1 MLGNSCPAVWKLA
14 FCLGEVTFGWG
25 VSSLVA
31 VRNIMFIVKEY
42 EYSLFGSKEGFP
54 HGRRGEATL
63 LCCAACVTA
72 AWRCDGRAAG
82 AAYGIQKGMSSGD
95 VQSVLID
102 LPKFIEEA
110 LMEGES
116 VTIKGLGSFHVAVT
130 SDGFEH
136 PDDVMPGKVRLSR
149 VYFRPDKSLV
159 ARLNSGMD
167 FYRYPLSRY
176 FPHDML
182 RPETLRKERAE
193 GKTGIPDE
201 DPVGMENDTEDF
213 SGEE

>member
-1 MLGNSCPAVWKLA
+1 MVRKKVFRTAEGVKQLYYAVQRVLQ
-14 FCLGEVTFGWG
+14 
-25 VSSLVA
+25 
-31 VRNIMFIVKEY
+31 
-42 EYSLFGSKEGFP
+42 
-54 HGRRGEATL
+54 RRGG
-63 LCCAACVTA
+63 VTA
-72 AWRCDGRAAG
+72 ELLAQRMASR
-82 AAYGIQKGMSSGD
+82 KGMSSGD

-136 PDDVMPGKVRLSR
+136 PDDVMPGKG

>member
-1 MLGNSCPAVWKLA
+1 MVRKKVFRTAEGVKQLYYAVQRVLQ
-14 FCLGEVTFGWG
+14 
-25 VSSLVA
+25 
-31 VRNIMFIVKEY
+31 
-42 EYSLFGSKEGFP
+42 
-54 HGRRGEATL
+54 RRGG
-63 LCCAACVTA
+63 VTA
-72 AWRCDGRAAG
+72 ELLAQRMASR
-82 AAYGIQKGMSSGD
+82 KGMSSGD

-182 RPETLRKERAE
+182 RPETLRKERPRE
-193 GKTGIPDE
+193 RREFRMKTQLGWKMIRRTFRGRSE
-201 DPVGMENDTEDF
+201 R
-213 SGEE
+213 

>member
-1 MLGNSCPAVWKLA
+1 MSIVYLVRKKVFRTAEGVKQLYYAVQRVLQ
-14 FCLGEVTFGWG
+14 
-25 VSSLVA
+25 
-31 VRNIMFIVKEY
+31 
-42 EYSLFGSKEGFP
+42 
-54 HGRRGEATL
+54 RRGG
-63 LCCAACVTA
+63 VTA
-72 AWRCDGRAAG
+72 ELLAQRMASR
-82 AAYGIQKGMSSGD
+82 KGMSSGD

-176 FPHDML
+176 SLTICCD
-182 RPETLRKERAE
+182 RKRCERSGPRE
-193 GKTGIPDE
+193 RREFRMKTQLGWKMIRRTFRGRSE
-201 DPVGMENDTEDF
+201 R
-213 SGEE
+213 

>member
-1 MLGNSCPAVWKLA
+1 MVRKKVFRTAEGVKQLYYAVQRVLQ
-14 FCLGEVTFGWG
+14 
-25 VSSLVA
+25 
-31 VRNIMFIVKEY
+31 
-42 EYSLFGSKEGFP
+42 
-54 HGRRGEATL
+54 RRGG
-63 LCCAACVTA
+63 VTA
-72 AWRCDGRAAG
+72 ELLAQRMASR
-82 AAYGIQKGMSSGD
+82 KGMSSGD

-110 LMEGES
+110 LMA
-116 VTIKGLGSFHVAVT
+116 IKGLGSFHVAVT

-213 SGEE
+213 SGGI

>member
-1 MLGNSCPAVWKLA
+1 MGMIYLVRKKL
-14 FCLGEVTFGWG
+14 FRT
-25 VSSLVA
+25 
-31 VRNIMFIVKEY
+31 
-42 EYSLFGSKEGFP
+42 KEGMKQLYYAVQRTLQVR
-54 HGRRGEATL
+54 GGVTTEDLARRMA
-63 LCCAACVTA
+63 
-72 AWRCDGRAAG
+72 
-82 AAYGIQKGMSSGD
+82 QKKGMSEGD
-95 VQSVLID
+95 VQSVLVD

-110 LMEGES
+110 LEAGES
-116 VTIKGLGSFHVAVT
+116 VTIKGLGSFNVAIT
-130 SDGFEH
+130 SEGFEH

>member
-1 MLGNSCPAVWKLA
+1 MSIVYLVRKKVFRTAEGVKQLYYAVQRVLQR
-14 FCLGEVTFGWG
+14 CGG
-25 VSSLVA
+25 
-31 VRNIMFIVKEY
+31 
-42 EYSLFGSKEGFP
+42 
-54 HGRRGEATL
+54 
-63 LCCAACVTA
+63 VTA
-72 AWRCDGRAAG
+72 E
-82 AAYGIQKGMSSGD
+82 
-95 VQSVLID
+95 LLD

>member
-1 MLGNSCPAVWKLA
+1 MLAQRMAS
-14 FCLGEVTFGWG
+14 
-25 VSSLVA
+25 
-31 VRNIMFIVKEY
+31 R
-42 EYSLFGSKEGFP
+42 
-54 HGRRGEATL
+54 
-63 LCCAACVTA
+63 
-72 AWRCDGRAAG
+72 
-82 AAYGIQKGMSSGD
+82 KGMSPGD

-102 LPKFIEEA
+102 LPKFVEEA

-149 VYFRPDKSLV
+149 VYFRPDRSLV

-193 GKTGIPDE
+193 ERREFRMRVRLGWKMMRRTFRGRSE
-201 DPVGMENDTEDF
+201 R
-213 SGEE
+213 